1 MKTYELMFIVPGT
14 LAEAEVTPHVEAVEA
29 VLAGIEATDVETK
42 SLGKAKLAYP
52 MRHIRYGYFFATT
65 FSVDPS
71 RMPELQKQLNLQ
83 KELLRA
89 MVNEAIDTNQTRNNV
104 PSELITIEK
113 KQDLIDERKKAFAR
127 YKEEET
133 PTVAPKAVAPKPE
146 AAPVETE
153 EAEATKEEV
162 KEDAA
167 MSKEDIDKKLDEI
180 ISGDDITENV

>member
-14 LAEAEVTPHVEAVEA
+14 LTEEEVKPHVAAVEA
-29 VLAGIEATDVETK
+29 AVQGIDATDMKTA

-52 MRHIRYGYFFATT
+52 MRHIRYGYFYTTT
-65 FSVDPS
+65 FTAEPS

-83 KELLRA
+83 KDLLRTL
-89 MVNEAIDTNQTRNNV
+89 VNEALTDEQTRDTT
-104 PSELITIEK
+104 PDELITIEK

-127 YKEEET
+127 YKEEQE
-133 PTVAPKAVAPKPE
+133 PVAAAAPKKVE
-146 AAPVETE
+146 DAPVVE
-153 EAEATKEEV
+153 EATAEAPAEEKES
-162 KEDAA
+162 